1 MRGSICLVLTLGLL
15 SSIPHRAFAQKELGE
30 WTHMVFE
37 QYGFSVMASQEFS
50 ETMYTD
56 SLDAQ
61 YSVRTISYVETYK
74 DENVVSY
81 ISMYELPAY
90 NELPQGR
97 ARDEVLEAALTDLA
111 VNSRAEIVYQ
121 NVINLPSWDQ
131 LSFRLNSIASSKALK
146 GRFVLQGSRMYLIAM
161 YYEPSMRLN
170 KKSNYFI
177 ESFRLLL

>member
-1 MRGSICLVLTLGLL
+1 MILCVPDG
-15 SSIPHRAFAQKELGE
+15 AFAQKELGE

-56 SLDAQ
+56 TLNEEHA
-61 YSVRTISYVETYK
+61 VRTISYVESYK

-90 NELPQGR
+90 NDLPQGK

-111 VNSRAEIVYQ
+111 VNSRADIVYQ
-121 NVINLPSWDQ
+121 NVINLPAWDQ
-131 LSFRLNSIASSKALK
+131 LSFRLNSIETDKALK

-161 YYEPSMRLN
+161 YYQPSMRLN

-177 ESFRLLL
+177 ESFRLLLQ